1 MKKEEE
7 GERDWRDADDSD
19 VDECDGD
26 GGDDAQLDDEEAS
39 QPARAASPDPPE
51 YTTARAPDP
60 VPRVVVGGGPSP
72 RKSAPRPLTPPR
84 SEALGDADLD
94 DLAAAQAQLDAIL
107 GAPPAYVAS
116 RQ

>member
-1 MKKEEE
+1 MGHSCRPRVKR
-7 GERDWRDADDSD
+7 G
-19 VDECDGD
+19 
-26 GGDDAQLDDEEAS
+26 AQYPRFDFPEEAPGPWRS
-39 QPARAASPDPPE
+39 SPL
-51 YTTARAPDP
+51 
-60 VPRVVVGGGPSP
+60 RVDGCWRFLDWNSSGVSRRTVGGGPSP